1 MGCENLCYFR
11 NFSEHEPVDLGLA
24 ESLFEGAWG
33 AMRFQIGAHD
43 ELRRLSGE
51 AFDFPKVIDL
61 IGHDAEQAVPS
72 KRAMN
77 GDEEIL
83 GDDATAPMPAF
94 GPGIGKQQMKQGDRI
109 RRQHLLNCIG
119 GFHPQDTRI
128 GEFALDNFPMRAAH
142 SPEETFNSKKVPCRI
157 GRGDFYEEGA
167 VAAPKI
173 DLERRVSVINGLQ
186 IELRKIIRRNDF
198 YLRRQSRKFSELKH
212 LN

>member
-1 MGCENLCYFR
+1 MGSENLCYFR

-33 AMRFQIGAHD
+33 AVRFWIGAD
-43 ELRRLSGE
+43 RELRRLSGK

-61 IGHDAEQAVPS
+61 IGHDAEQAIRS

-77 GDEEIL
+77 GGEEIL
-83 GDDATAPMPAF
+83 GHDPAAPMPAF
-94 GPGIGKQQMKQGDRI
+94 GPGIGKQQVKQGNRI

-119 GFHPQDTRI
+119 GFHPQDPRVA
-128 GEFALDNFPMRAAH
+128 EFALRNFPVRASH

-157 GRGDFYEEGA
+157 GRGDFDEKGA

-173 DLERRVSVINGLQ
+173 DLDRRASAIDGLQ
-186 IELRKIIRRNDF
+186 IERGKIIRRNDF
-198 YLRRQSRKFSELKH
+198 
-212 LN
+212 